1 MPLTIIHTADWQIGK
16 PFKNFA
22 GDQAARL
29 RVQRIDTVS
38 RIAELAVAREADAV
52 LVAGDVFDSQAVSD
66 DTLRRTI
73 NAMQAFGG
81 DWVLLPGNHDAALAE
96 SVWARLQR
104 LNVLPENIHL
114 ALTPEPTDLCAGR
127 LRVLPAPLQRKH
139 ESRDLTHYFDAD
151 TSAAE
156 VFRIGL
162 AHGSLENRLPTGAE
176 QHNLIADDRRE
187 TARLDYLALG
197 DWHGSLEIGT
207 ATWYAGTPEPDRF
220 RNNESGNVLLVE
232 LAEPGTKPSIE
243 IIPVGHFQ
251 WHEVE
256 AKINIAADLGV
267 LAGRLAQLGESARQ
281 VVRLRLAGAVEMSTR
296 AELLQLVDD
305 WRAKFHYLDLNLTE
319 LHAKPSADDIQQLA
333 SSGFVA
339 EALAQL
345 LRVQDD
351 ANDPDHEY
359 AEPAIELLYQEFSR

>member
-1 MPLTIIHTADWQIGK
+1 
-16 PFKNFA
+16 
-22 GDQAARL
+22 
-29 RVQRIDTVS
+29 
-38 RIAELAVAREADAV
+38 
-52 LVAGDVFDSQAVSD
+52 
-66 DTLRRTI
+66 
-73 NAMQAFGG
+73 
-81 DWVLLPGNHDAALAE
+81 
-96 SVWARLQR
+96 
-104 LNVLPENIHL
+104 
-114 ALTPEPTDLCAGR
+114 
-127 LRVLPAPLQRKH
+127 
-139 ESRDLTHYFDAD
+139 
-151 TSAAE
+151 
-156 VFRIGL
+156 
-162 AHGSLENRLPTGAE
+162 
-176 QHNLIADDRRE
+176 
-187 TARLDYLALG
+187 
-197 DWHGSLEIGT
+197 
-207 ATWYAGTPEPDRF
+207 
-220 RNNESGNVLLVE
+220 VE